1 MLIFWRYSYSLL
13 ARLEGFVASRLRGLA
28 CCQEEVKTSTTL
40 QYTSFSKSVS
50 ASQALNLNA
59 CTSQSPKKV
68 NTSSQSNVRTLQS
81 QEHHQQM
88 QSTKTLQG

>member
-1 MLIFWRYSYSLL
+1 MESLTAKTPDREALIDFLGFCLRVSLGGQL
-13 ARLEGFVASRLRGLA
+13 LEVDRGGGPH
-28 CCQEEVKTSTTL
+28 ES
-40 QYTSFSKSVS
+40 
-50 ASQALNLNA
+50 SQALNLNA

-88 QSTKTLQG
+88 QSTNTLQG